1 MVGRI
6 VNSRRVD
13 NLGVPPQ
20 KNRHPFFQD
29 SSLYLSRTF
38 VVHAPYM
45 RRTLAVH
52 ASAKA
57 AFFMLNIENTAFAD
71 VYTAYIR
78 LRYDLRT
85 TQVDIKG
92 RVEVSDLAVQIPQSN
107 PNIHEPIRRAVGLDQ
122 HGSHGFQS
130 VVF

>member
-1 MVGRI
+1 MVNG
-6 VNSRRVD
+6 
-13 NLGVPPQ
+13 
-20 KNRHPFFQD
+20 RHPFFQD

-38 VVHAPYM
+38 VVDAPYM

-71 VYTAYIR
+71 AYTAYIR

-92 RVEVSDLAVQIPQSN
+92 RVEGRNWYPTTKPAHP
-107 PNIHEPIRRAVGLDQ
+107 
-122 HGSHGFQS
+122 
-130 VVF
+130 